1 MAIRNR
7 ASGPVEDAS
16 VSPSGGP
23 PPVSGHASIDG
34 QGKNAAGDLVRR
46 IAVWS
51 VVASAWAIATVA
63 VLAAGPTR
71 AVAAGGTLTIH
82 AESESTRE
90 PVVTRL
96 ELRRDSP
103 DGRLLNPRR
112 SVAAGVGVVL
122 DRSLDLTLADGDYF
136 FRAVR
141 GPEYRIV
148 SGRFTLQRDSL
159 DEHTVPLPRMVEMRS
174 EGWTSGDCLV
184 PPSRGNLPLRMAA
197 EDLHVASTAGVADD
211 APTPGRGPEE
221 PIRHEP
227 IWVVENAEPL
237 GGLVFYRT
245 PTVAGEDV
253 SGRRDAMPVEV
264 QASIDPDSP
273 DTRVAVENPFA
284 WPLPVWLASRRI
296 EGFFVL
302 GDWLR
307 LDRDVLRVGDGREP
321 PGLRHRDGRALGF
334 MAEEIYWKLLDAG
347 FRIPPLAGS
356 GSDGS
361 TTPVGYNRLYVAAPD
376 AKPAVGNSE
385 FDSSETSP
393 TRVTDADAWWRGAW
407 RGRSVATNGPLL
419 RPRLGGRLPGH
430 RFVGR
435 DGERLELQV
444 ELSLSVRDPVR
455 YLEVIHNG
463 RVHYSAR
470 LDEFAAAGGVIP
482 KLVAEESGW
491 VLVRVVT
498 EFPDH
503 FRAAISAPW
512 YLEFDGRPRVTP
524 EAVAFFQTWL
534 RDYEQRLA
542 GRSPEE
548 IARHAPYIRAAR
560 AFWADR

>member
-1 MAIRNR
+1 MI
-7 ASGPVEDAS
+7 P
-16 VSPSGGP
+16 
-23 PPVSGHASIDG
+23 
-34 QGKNAAGDLVRR
+34 
-46 IAVWS
+46 
-51 VVASAWAIATVA
+51 AWAVRAFA
-63 VLAAGPTR
+63 VLAAVGPTG
-71 AVAAGGTLTIH
+71 ALAAGGTLTIH

-112 SVAAGVGVVL
+112 SVPAGVGVVL

-197 EDLHVASTAGVADD
+197 EDLHLASTCGPADD
-211 APTPGRGPEE
+211 GPTPGRGPEE
-221 PIRHEP
+221 PLRHDP
-227 IWVVENAEPL
+227 IWIVENAEPL

-245 PTVAGEDV
+245 PSAAGEKHSDR
-253 SGRRDAMPVEV
+253 GDALPVEV
-264 QASIDPDSP
+264 LASIDPDSP

-284 WPLPVWLASRRI
+284 WPLPVWLASRRVG
-296 EGFFVL
+296 GFFVF

-307 LDRDVLRVGDGREP
+307 LDRGVLRVADGREP

-361 TTPVGYNRLYVAAPD
+361 TTPVGYNRLYVAD
-376 AKPAVGNSE
+376 DHAKPTAGDPD
-385 FDSSETSP
+385 FDSSGFDEPGLGRDAGRDSETSP
-393 TRVTDADAWWRGAW
+393 AGVTDADTWWRGAW
-407 RGRSVATNGPLL
+407 RGQSVATNGPLL

-430 RFVGR
+430 RFVAR

-512 YLEFDGRPRVTP
+512 YIEFDGRPRVTP
-524 EAVAFFQTWL
+524 EAVAFFQSWL
-534 RDYEQRLA
+534 RDYERRLA
-542 GRSPEE
+542 AQSPEQ